1 MTKKISIIF
10 CLMILLGSCTKDFQ
24 KINVDPNKPS
34 SVPIDYL
41 LGESELMVAGSNDAG
56 AISWRGN
63 IANAAC
69 IIQQLASTDAGFY
82 GGNFYTS
89 ASNTFTA
96 YFDSSYPN
104 DIKSL
109 VNVIS
114 LAQADPKYVNVL
126 SMARILR
133 VMAFAK
139 ITDLY
144 GDVPYSEAGR
154 AFLDN
159 NFTPKY
165 DAQKDIYFDMLKEL
179 SEAAVALNTTSY
191 IPTKADYIYSGDMGK
206 WKRAAY
212 TLMLRLALRLQ
223 KVDPASA
230 ASWSVKAVAGGLIA
244 SNDESIAI
252 RYDNT
257 GAQLN
262 SNPNS
267 WIFNPSGQNVSA
279 VNGALWSKT
288 LIDMMLS
295 RKDPRLNIISALKN
309 GDTTTAKQLGLPN
322 ATDANGLTKLPVT
335 VLDNYSRPSTAMI
348 ALANSWVYMSYAESK
363 LLLAEAIERGYV
375 TTGGLAADAFK
386 DGQLSALKQVSIYGL
401 TPSAAGMAN
410 YAAKNTYPAAGSID
424 DKMNAIHTELFLLD
438 AATFN
443 HIEAWSDWRRSGYP
457 VLVNLNPTGNETN
470 GTIPR
475 RLKYPTSEYGVN
487 PNINTAIS
495 RQGADL
501 FTTRVWWDKQ

>member
-10 CLMILLGSCTKDFQ
+10 CLVILLGSCTKDFQ
-24 KINVDPNKPS
+24 KINIDPNKPS
-34 SVPIDYL
+34 NVPIDYL

-56 AISWRGN
+56 AKSWRAN
-63 IANAAC
+63 IANSAC

-96 YFDSSYPN
+96 YFDGAYPN
-104 DIKSL
+104 AVKSL
-109 VNVIS
+109 VNVIN
-114 LAQADPKYVNVL
+114 LAKADARNVNML
-126 SMARILR
+126 SMARILK
-133 VMAFAK
+133 VMDFTK

-165 DAQKDIYFDMLKEL
+165 DAQKDIYLDMLKEL
-179 SEAAVALNTTSY
+179 DESATALNATAY
-191 IPTKADYIYSGDMGK
+191 VPTKADYIYAGDVNK

-223 KVDPASA
+223 KVDEPTAKLWA
-230 ASWSVKAVAGGLIA
+230 AKAIAGGLIT
-244 SNDESIAI
+244 SNDETIAVK
-252 RYDNT
+252 YDAT

-267 WIFNPSGQNVSA
+267 WIFNPSGQNVA
-279 VNGALWSKT
+279 NVNGALWSKT
-288 LIDMMLS
+288 LIDMMVS
-295 RKDPRLNIISALKN
+295 RQDPRINIISGIKN
-309 GDTTTAKQLGLPN
+309 GDTTIVKQLGLPN
-322 ATDANGLTKLPVT
+322 ATDANGLSKLPVT
-335 VLDNYSRPSTAMI
+335 TLDNYSRPSVPMI
-348 ALANSWVYMSYAESK
+348 ALANSWVYMSYAEAK

-375 TTGGLAADAFK
+375 TGSGLAIDAFK
-386 DGQLSALKQVSIYGL
+386 DGQLNALKQVSIYGL
-401 TPSAAGMAN
+401 TPTAPRMAN
-410 YAAKNTYPAAGSID
+410 YAAKNPYPAAGTLD
-424 DKMNAIHTELFLLD
+424 DKMKAIHTEIYLLH

-443 HIEAWSDWRRSGYP
+443 HIEAWANWRRTGYP
-457 VLVNLNPTGNETN
+457 VLTNLTPTGNETN

-487 PNINTAIS
+487 PNIKDAIS

-501 FTTRVWWDKQ
+501 FTTRVWWDK